1 MKLQVLWPRD
11 ISSGVEFAVAG
22 IGAFVPL
29 MSARGGTLSLEPFCL
44 SDTLKQVEIERPQK
58 HGALEVFPVRWPVV
72 SHLDYMTLDEAL
84 KAQSIEITEF
94 TGGGRVSLVNIVNR
108 CKRMVFVMAGEQL
121 VGCKQNRVVN
131 SSVMIPPDTQIPLPV
146 SCVERGRWGYRTQ
159 TFSSGYSSSHYVLRA
174 MMASGAADGDRGAR
188 ETKANQAAVWREVSR
203 KMRAMASRSPSDA
216 LQTIFLDHDAGLNEL
231 AEKFPVPTDCNGAV
245 FVVRGIIAGADLFG
259 SQETLRKLWPKLLRS
274 CAIDA
279 LESPEQ
285 DRESTA
291 AEEITRWLAR
301 GVDARQQAFP
311 SPGIGLDVRIQGNE
325 ITGASLV
332 VNDQPVHAELFQP
345 TKLTRESA
353 GADPA
358 NAGHRQTAANAC
370 PRTANGREKR
380 PSLEP
385 QSAGE
390 NRMPMQF
397 CSFDGSYLERLRS
410 GDVETQRH
418 FVSYFSKL
426 IRLKLRRRLRSPSAI
441 EDVHQ
446 ETFARVWVA
455 LGNERG
461 IRQPESL
468 GAFVNSVCNNILRE
482 YYRRTSKEVPG
493 GDEAE
498 ANVPDPAIGAVDVI
512 ANEQMRREVRQI
524 LDQLSERDCLLLEQV
539 FLEERNKNQVC
550 QDLGVSREY
559 LRVLLHR
566 AKKSFRALSLGV
578 ALTT

>member
-1 MKLQVLWPRD
+1 
-11 ISSGVEFAVAG
+11 
-22 IGAFVPL
+22 
-29 MSARGGTLSLEPFCL
+29 MSLKPFCL

-58 HGALEVFPVRWPVV
+58 HGALEVFPLRWPVV

-84 KAQSIEITEF
+84 EARSIEITEF
-94 TGGGRVSLVNIVNR
+94 TEGGRVSLVNIINR
-108 CKRMVFVMAGEQL
+108 SERMVFVMAGEHL

-146 SCVERGRWGYRTQ
+146 SCIERGRWGYRTQ
-159 TFSSGYSSSHYVLRA
+159 TFSSGHSSSHYVLRA
-174 MMASGAADGDRGAR
+174 MMACGAADCDRGAR
-188 ETKANQAAVWREVSR
+188 GPKANQAAVWREVSR
-203 KMRAMASRSPSDA
+203 KMRAMDSRSPSDA
-216 LQTIFLDHDAGLNEL
+216 LQAIFLNHDARLNEW
-231 AEKFPVPTDCNGAV
+231 AERFPVPTDCNGAV
-245 FVVRGIIAGADLFG
+245 FVVGGIIAGADLFG

-311 SPGIGLDVRIQGNE
+311 SPGIGLDVHIQGKE

-332 VNDQPVHAELFQP
+332 VNDQPVHAELFHP
-345 TKLTRESA
+345 TKLTREPA
-353 GADPA
+353 GADRADTNTYPHA
-358 NAGHRQTAANAC
+358 
-370 PRTANGREKR
+370 ANGREKR
-380 PSLEP
+380 PSFEP
-385 QSAGE
+385 LFAGE

-410 GDVETQRH
+410 GDVQTQQH
-418 FVSYFSKL
+418 FVSYFSEL
-426 IRLKLRRRLRSPSAI
+426 IRLKLRRRLSSPSAI
-441 EDVHQ
+441 EDVRQ
-446 ETFARVWVA
+446 ETFTRVWVA
-455 LGNERG
+455 LRNERD
-461 IRQPESL
+461 IHQPESL
-468 GAFVNSVCNNILRE
+468 GAFVNSVCNNVLRE
-482 YYRRTSKEVPG
+482 HYRRTSKEVPS

-512 ANEQMRREVRQI
+512 ANGQMRQKVRHI

-550 QDLGVSREY
+550 HDLGVSREY

-578 ALTT
+578 TLTT